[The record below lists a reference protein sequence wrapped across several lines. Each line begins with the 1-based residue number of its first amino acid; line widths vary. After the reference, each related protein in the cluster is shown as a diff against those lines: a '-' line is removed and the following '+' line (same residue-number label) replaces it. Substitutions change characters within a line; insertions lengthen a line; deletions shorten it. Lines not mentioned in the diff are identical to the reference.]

1 MHGHVG
7 LDAAGDL
14 HHRAGGVLDGLVM
27 TCSNCCE
34 NGGAERGCIRDFCQ
48 GERYAGDIGMNLHPE
63 IRARRAAAD
72 AEFVGD
78 IAVRAHRLENRLRA
92 ERHAFDNGA
101 EDVSATMLQ
110 AQSRNRTA
118 REGIGVGRAIALE
131 MFLHD
136 QAVSAGREGR
146 GLSIECLVGHRI
158 PQHILEPVDHR
169 AGGGLAAFN
178 RVKPGHHAVL
188 IGAPNTLAVERL
200 GR

>member
-1 MHGHVG
+1 
-7 LDAAGDL
+7 
-14 HHRAGGVLDGLVM
+14 
-27 TCSNCCE
+27 
-34 NGGAERGCIRDFCQ
+34 
-48 GERYAGDIGMNLHPE
+48 MNLHPE

-72 AEFVGD
+72 AEFIGD
-78 IAVRAHRLENRLRA
+78 IAVRAHRLENRLSA
-92 ERHAFDNGA
+92 EGHAFDNGA
-101 EDVSATMLQ
+101 ENMSATMLQ

-136 QAVSAGREGR
+136 QAVSAGREGC

-178 RVKPGHHAVL
+178 RVKPGHHAVF
-188 IGAPNTLAVERL
+188 IGAPNTLAVEWL